1 MLCEAV
7 LVMEQQQSLVAQTS
21 LFGLSKNQH
30 RKQENYIRY
39 SPIIKTLTQNSL
51 KTSYKQSQTLS
62 RGPFGFDHREMKIK
76 NV

>member
-1 MLCEAV
+1 MLCKAV
-7 LVMEQQQSLVAQTS
+7 LVMEQQQSLAAQTS
-21 LFGLSKNQH
+21 LFALSKNQH

-39 SPIIKTLTQNSL
+39 SPIIKTLTQTSL
-51 KTSYKQSQTLS
+51 TKQSQTLS